1 MFEKTLEKFGIIY
14 SKFIFRKEKDNQ
26 QNLTGFLSK
35 ANKILILLPS
45 NYEDSQVACIAFKNM
60 KEKLQKTE
68 LTIIAEGI
76 RSIPMFDSLKSRV
89 IRISE
94 VHINKFSLPRK
105 TLLDRIQESTF
116 DVAIDLNL
124 DFLLYSAYI
133 CKASGARYRI
143 GFTGKYS
150 DIFYNI
156 QFNFNKSQKPIEI
169 YNHLVDYLQKF

>member
-1 MFEKTLEKFGIIY
+1 MFEKSLEKLGIIY
-14 SKFIFRKEKDNQ
+14 SKFTFRKDRDHQ
-26 QNLTGFLSK
+26 QNLTNFISTAKRIL
-35 ANKILILLPS
+35 LILPAD
-45 NYEDSQVACIAFKNM
+45 YEDSQIACAAFKNL
-60 KEKLQKTE
+60 KEKLQNTE

-76 RSIPMFDSLKSRV
+76 RSIPITDSLKSKV

-94 VHINKFSLPRK
+94 VHINKFFLPRK

-133 CKASGARYRI
+133 CKVTGARYRI
-143 GFTGKYS
+143 GFTSKYS
-150 DIFYNI
+150 DLFFNI

-169 YNHLVDYLQKF
+169 YTQLVEYLKKF